1 MKLLYP
7 KQSILF
13 LSCVLLLTLFV
24 SSVFPNLH
32 EGLTNDEIIQNASLN
47 GNTVV
52 GEVARIRKGVDNITH
67 FEMNKIKEIQTAN
80 YSGNTLAVSKGLNTI
95 ADVQNNMQNGV
106 KHITGSIINKLV

>member
-13 LSCVLLLTLFV
+13 LSCVLLLTLFL

-32 EGLTNDEIIQNASLN
+32 EGLTDDEINAELN
-47 GNTVV
+47 ANTVV
-52 GEVARIRKGVDNITH
+52 GQVARIKKGVNNITN
-67 FEMNKIKEIQTAN
+67 FEMDKIKEIQTAN

-95 ADVQNNMQNGV
+95 ADVQTDMQHGV
-106 KHITGSIINKLV
+106 EKITGSIINKLA